1 MFAFLLPRQQLRKG
15 LQQEV
20 VVSDCCLLDWEME
33 LSGWFRVAVRWGLKA
48 ESSGLLAIKSLLC

>member
-1 MFAFLLPRQQLRKG
+1 MFTFLLSRQQLKKG

-20 VVSDCCLLDWEME
+20 AVSDCSLFEWEME

-48 ESSGLLAIKSLLC
+48 ESSGLLAIRALLC